1 MIERIIGMIIGLGI
15 YRVVAALIQG
25 DKEDAAENGLTTI
38 VLVLVLLVLYTP
50 AGAP

>member
-15 YRVVAALIQG
+15 YRAVTALIHG
-25 DKEDAAENGLTTI
+25 DKEDAATNVLTTI